1 MVFPIA
7 RRVRHGF
14 EQNEKMPRKW
24 QRPLCRCGSTGTA
37 TGGHMP
43 TLWGRRSLEMNR
55 IIRRCPRLA
64 CEIICKLYIENS
76 KVLSW
81 GGSRGGEPNGALRL
95 LRLLRLLT
103 PSGIL
108 AILRGSGATPTKKWR
123 FRVGVV
129 TPTCATPT
137 QNAHLFR
144 ELATVSHGIAA
155 PAWNWRQSCTE
166 SNRGVVSFLT
176 CIHPPYFLPKNRG
189 VVRSLEPPFSSDK
202 HEALGTAS
210 SPDVHPAKR
219 EE

>member
-37 TGGHMP
+37 TGEHMP

-81 GGSRGGEPNGALRL
+81 GGPGGGAEWSVKTLKTLKTLNTLRHPGDFAWEWRKSHNESGDSAWEWRHPHAPL
-95 LRLLRLLT
+95 PRRMLT
-103 PSGIL
+103 
-108 AILRGSGATPTKKWR
+108 
-123 FRVGVV
+123 FF
-129 TPTCATPT
+129 
-137 QNAHLFR
+137 FR

-155 PAWNWRQSCTE
+155 PAWKWRQSCTE
-166 SNRGVVSFLT
+166 SPGHRR
-176 CIHPPYFLPKNRG
+176 HWR
-189 VVRSLEPPFSSDK
+189 
-202 HEALGTAS
+202 
-210 SPDVHPAKR
+210 
-219 EE
+219 